1 MSRFYIVILTIAISL
16 SICFVAFYFGCL
28 INGYSI
34 NIVFTESGVTKNEF
48 NSSFTVFNL
57 MLSLSCLAISVN
69 AFIVDKERKEKE
81 EEHQKTIDYLKQE
94 LIRKEENID
103 LQ

>member
-1 MSRFYIVILTIAISL
+1 
-16 SICFVAFYFGCL
+16 
-28 INGYSI
+28 
-34 NIVFTESGVTKNEF
+34 
-48 NSSFTVFNL
+48 
-57 MLSLSCLAISVN
+57 MLSLSCLAISVK